1 MNVGAALRSK
11 HTTMEDL
18 LDTYLLQGRPSKG
31 DVVAA
36 LLGTTPVP
44 PVAGPYFEGLR
55 VLRERTPDMAL
66 VALRLALAGKPV
78 VDGSVV
84 GLRDLAER
92 ARKGD
97 AQAAADYR
105 TALE

>member
-1 MNVGAALRSK
+1 VPV
-11 HTTMEDL
+11 EQI
-18 LDTYLLQGRPSKG
+18 LDTYLLEGRPSKPQT
-31 DVVAA
+31 VAA
-36 LLGTTPVP
+36 LLGMTPAP
-44 PVAGPYFEGLR
+44 TVAGPYLEGLR
-55 VLRERTPDMAL
+55 VLGDRTPDMAL

-97 AQAAADYR
+97 PAATLAYR
-105 TALE
+105 AALE